1 MLFKK
6 MNKGKIGFNMGRY
19 EDVSKLGAV
28 FSQDEVIIREA
39 KKRGDI
45 VHGSRAV
52 KSQIGLF
59 GREPS
64 DWDILAKNPKKS
76 AKIVENKLD
85 GLSGRDMYY
94 LEKGSHKGTIK
105 LKSVGFDNKKKTRDD
120 LNVADYTPPSRRY
133 KTNRLVDGLK
143 VVDIDETLSD
153 KQKAL
158 KSPEFKYRS
167 EKDSEDVERISYF
180 KRYIQDKNNGLM

>member
-6 MNKGKIGFNMGRY
+6 NKDKIGFNMGRY
-19 EDVSKLGAV
+19 EDVSKLNAV
-28 FSQDEVIIREA
+28 FSQDEVIIKEA
-39 KKRGDI
+39 KRRGDI
-45 VHGSRAV
+45 IHGSRAV

-64 DWDILAKNPKKS
+64 DWDILAKNPRKS

-85 GLSGRDMYY
+85 RLSGRDMYY
-94 LEKGSHKGTIK
+94 LEEEQHKGTVR

-120 LNVADYTPPSRRY
+120 VNVADYTPPSRNY
-133 KTNRLVDGLK
+133 KTNKLLDGLR

-153 KQKAL
+153 KRKAL
-158 KSPEFKYRS
+158 KRPEFKYRS
-167 EKDSEDVERISYF
+167 EKDGEDVERISFF
-180 KRYIQDKNNGLM
+180 KKYIDSRNDGLE